1 MVRINKFKSV
11 KIYEK
16 YVSYYVSYYVLKYV
30 SYYFYITARKKI
42 VFLILKTGSTPV
54 ILTGVNCVKTV
65 TFSINF
71 FDLKNNSNFSI
82 QIFWE

>member
-1 MVRINKFKSV
+1 MNKDKFKSV

-30 SYYFYITARKKI
+30 SYYFFTLLRERKLF
-42 VFLILKTGSTPV
+42 FLILKTGSTPV
-54 ILTGVNCVKTV
+54 ISTGVNCVKTV

-71 FDLKNNSNFSI
+71 LNLKNNSNFSI

>member
-1 MVRINKFKSV
+1 MVRINKFKSL
-11 KIYEK
+11 KIYE
-16 YVSYYVSYYVLKYV
+16 KYV

-42 VFLILKTGSTPV
+42 VFLILKIGLTPV

-71 FDLKNNSNFSI
+71 FNLKNNSNFSI